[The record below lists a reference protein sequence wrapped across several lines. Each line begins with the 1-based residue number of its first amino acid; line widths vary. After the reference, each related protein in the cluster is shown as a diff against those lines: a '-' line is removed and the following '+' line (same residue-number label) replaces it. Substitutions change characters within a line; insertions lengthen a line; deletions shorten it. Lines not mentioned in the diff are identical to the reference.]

1 MKALNEILKSVK
13 IIQIKGDVDKYVSK
27 ICLSTDSVIKD
38 CLFVAI
44 KGNNTDGHNYIDKA
58 ISLGASV
65 ILCEN
70 LPQDINYKTTYV
82 LIKDTRDS
90 LGICSAN
97 FFNKPSEKIKLVG
110 ITGTNGKTSIATL
123 LYNLF
128 NEL

>member
-65 ILCEN
+65 IPYHLK
-70 LPQDINYKTTYV
+70 IFHKI
-82 LIKDTRDS
+82 LI
-90 LGICSAN
+90 
-97 FFNKPSEKIKLVG
+97 IKQPM
-110 ITGTNGKTSIATL
+110 
-123 LYNLF
+123 Y
-128 NEL
+128 